1 VPVAIAFDWDHL
13 LFEHYP
19 VDPAVVAPHL
29 PEGLEVDIYDG
40 DAWLSVVPF
49 VNAHVRPAG
58 LPRRL
63 GVELPE
69 LNLRTYVT
77 HGDDEGVY
85 FFSLDAQGVLGV
97 AGARIVH
104 HLPYFYAR
112 IDLDAVAPAPDA
124 PDDDGDAADVPGDR
138 VRFRSR
144 RRHPGARPA
153 VYEAT
158 YEPTGPVEH
167 AEPGSLAAFLTERY
181 RYYAAAPDGLRFA
194 QVQHERWPL
203 QPATATVVEN
213 TLFDAAGFDH
223 PGGEPVRQYVH
234 HVEVTATP
242 SLPVE

>member
-1 VPVAIAFDWDHL
+1 VPVAIAFDWEYL

-19 VDPAVVAPHL
+19 VDPGVVQAHL
-29 PEGLEVDIYDG
+29 PEGLEVDTYDG

-112 IDLDAVAPAPDA
+112 IDLEVAAPAADA
-124 PDDDGDAADVPGDR
+124 PGDR

-153 VYEAT
+153 AYEAT
-158 YEPTGPVEH
+158 YEPTGPVER
-167 AEPGSLAAFLTERY
+167 AEPGSLAEFLTERY
-181 RYYAAAPDGLRFA
+181 RYYAAAPGGLRFA
-194 QVQHERWPL
+194 QVDHEPWPL

-213 TLFDAAGFDH
+213 TLFDADGFDH
-223 PGGEPVRQYVH
+223 PGGEPVRQYVR
-234 HVEVTATP
+234 HVEVTATR
-242 SLPVE
+242 SLRV

>member
-1 VPVAIAFDWDHL
+1 MFAIAFDWEQL

-19 VDPAVVAPHL
+19 VDPGVVQPHL
-29 PEGLEVDIYDG
+29 PEGLAVDTYDG

-49 VNAHVRPAG
+49 VNAAVRPAG
-58 LPRRL
+58 LPREL
-63 GVELPE
+63 GLSLPE

-85 FFSLDAQGVLGV
+85 FFSLDAEGVLGV
-97 AGARIVH
+97 SAARVFH

-112 IDLDAVAPAPDA
+112 IDLEVLGPA
-124 PDDDGDAADVPGDR
+124 DGVPGDR

-144 RRHPGARPA
+144 RHHPGASPA

-158 YEPTGPVEH
+158 YEPTGPVER

-194 QVQHERWPL
+194 QVDHERWPL
-203 QPATATVVEN
+203 QEATATVVEN
-213 TLFDAAGFDH
+213 TLFEADGFDH
-223 PGGEPVRQYVH
+223 PGGEPVRQYCEFVP
-234 HVEVTATP
+234 VTASR
-242 SLPVE
+242 SLRV